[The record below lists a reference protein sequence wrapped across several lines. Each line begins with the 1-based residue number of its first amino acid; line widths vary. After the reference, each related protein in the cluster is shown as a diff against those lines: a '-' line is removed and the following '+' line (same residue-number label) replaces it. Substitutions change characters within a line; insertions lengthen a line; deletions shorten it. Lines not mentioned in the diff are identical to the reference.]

1 MEATDAGLAKQP
13 GDAQFAVID
22 PEAQFSPAEREL
34 MLDLQHPDIA
44 AFDEDPVEIPDGAKP
59 RLDTVIEKQA
69 LQNDASAEFIP
80 VIVDQ
85 IAPEAQFTGGGRP
98 GRLMTPAPGLGR
110 RPDNSVIRLAR
121 DRRSPVIDRPS
132 FTGSEDTCLPV
143 QIEQPRPEAPFQF
156 RQVATQSSLPA
167 SHP

>member
-34 MLDLQHPDIA
+34 MLDLQHSDIA
-44 AFDEDPVEIPDGAKP
+44 AFDEDPVEIPDGARP

-85 IAPEAQFTGGGRP
+85 IAPEAQFLAADVPDGR
-98 GRLMTPAPGLGR
+98 
-110 RPDNSVIRLAR
+110 
-121 DRRSPVIDRPS
+121 
-132 FTGSEDTCLPV
+132 
-143 QIEQPRPEAPFQF
+143 
-156 RQVATQSSLPA
+156 
-167 SHP
+167 